1 MARNK
6 GRMTFDCT
14 GTINMGFNY
23 PCNVIE
29 CFPGDSF
36 RLEMKALLR
45 FLPQVSPTMSNVTAT
60 VDTYTV
66 PLRQLCE
73 RIGLDWD
80 AYLTGGE
87 DGNQM
92 LETPMITIP
101 ESGYDPGG
109 LADWLNYPTNY
120 KDMDTGKK
128 VIVAA
133 GRRYSAF
140 PVIAYMHIINENYRD
155 PNFIKKLDL
164 TKYQEF
170 LDGTYQFE
178 TPAGD
183 PIDYDLCV
191 NGLFPKAWSRDYFGR
206 ALPNTQRGPQVSLP
220 IGGSADLQPDII
232 PIKTGLTSTYNG
244 PTMYIWYEE
253 TTVSISGI
261 APSVSG
267 ACKISTEK
275 PSNWSEGGVSIVVT
289 PKYTLTSGT
298 VLTNGLQLV
307 NFTGK
312 NNSGLGNHN
321 YVVTANVTNNSCTL
335 TLPNQQT
342 TTGPGGGFTQD
353 LTSNCTIRGSDTYI
367 DLQNV
372 KADLSDATAASILA
386 FRLAARMQRFGEI
399 LQNVGARAV
408 EYTLAMFGVR
418 IPDGRVQRPIF
429 HGSFRMPVV
438 FSEVLQTSSTNETS
452 PQGNLAGH
460 GITGGVNSPIH
471 IKVIEHSFVISILN
485 VMPRSQ
491 YREFVPAY
499 MFRKNRLDIPVPMMQ
514 GIGDQPVKRE
524 QIFPNSKNP
533 DESFGFIPQ
542 YSDLWYIPSGLHGHM
557 KDTFLHW
564 NMARAY
570 KTEPVL
576 SAKWRYERPTDRSF
590 AVRDEDQ
597 MQIQIGFVLK
607 ARSQFAR
614 NVQPGIRIV

>member
-6 GRMTFDCT
+6 GRMTYDCT
-14 GTINMGFNY
+14 ATINMGLNY

-45 FLPQVSPTMSNVTAT
+45 FLPQVSPTMSNVVAT

-73 RIGLDWD
+73 KIGLDWD
-80 AYLTGGE
+80 SYLTGGE

-92 LETPMITIP
+92 LGTPMITIP
-101 ESGYDPGG
+101 ATGYEPGS

-120 KDMDTGKK
+120 LDVDTNEK

-133 GRRYSAF
+133 GREYSAF

-170 LDGTYQFE
+170 LDGTYEFE
-178 TPAGD
+178 TPSGD

-191 NGLFPKAWSRDYFGR
+191 KGIFPKAWSRDYFGR
-206 ALPNTQRGPQVSLP
+206 ALPNTQRGMPVSIP
-220 IGGSADLQPDII
+220 MATAGLQPTKV
-232 PIKTGLTSTYNG
+232 PVVTGAVVQGVILSSYTVPATVFSFKNHQSDDSFEFPLVPLLVTSFQDGTSLTDVFDVTYNS
-244 PTMYIWYEE
+244 M
-253 TTVSISGI
+253 
-261 APSVSG
+261 
-267 ACKISTEK
+267 
-275 PSNWSEGGVSIVVT
+275 
-289 PKYTLTSGT
+289 LGT
-298 VLTNGLQLV
+298 VLFKGRYV
-307 NFTGK
+307 ASM
-312 NNSGLGNHN
+312 SG
-321 YVVTANVTNNSCTL
+321 TTL
-335 TLPNQQT
+335 SLLPQYSSDGQTWYPISRLATSAILPSSTLSIP
-342 TTGPGGGFTQD
+342 
-353 LTSNCTIRGSDTYI
+353 TSNYKITSYSSY
-367 DLQNV
+367 
-372 KADLSDATAASILA
+372 ADLSAVENAGSFEVLA

-399 LQNVGARAV
+399 LQTSGARAV

-418 IPDGRVQRPIF
+418 IPDERVQRPIF

-438 FSEVLQTSSTNETS
+438 FSEVLQTSNTTETS

-533 DESFGFIPQ
+533 DEAFGFIPQ
-542 YSDLWYIPSGLHGHM
+542 YSDLWYIPSALHGHM

-576 SAKWRYERPTDRSF
+576 SAAWRYEKPTDRSF

-607 ARSQFAR
+607 ARRPFAR
-614 NVQPGIRIV
+614 NVQPGIHIV

>member
-6 GRMTFDCT
+6 GRMVFDCT
-14 GTINMGFNY
+14 GTINMGLNY

-45 FLPQVSPTMSNVTAT
+45 FLPQVAPTMSNVVAT

-73 RIGLDWD
+73 KIGLNWD
-80 AYLTGGE
+80 DYLTGGE

-92 LETPMITIP
+92 LATPMITIP
-101 ESGYDPGG
+101 ESGYEPGG

-120 KDMDTGKK
+120 LDVDTNEK

-133 GRRYSAF
+133 GRKYSAF

-178 TPAGD
+178 TPSGD
-183 PIDYDLCV
+183 PIDYELCV
-191 NGLFPKAWSRDYFGR
+191 NGIFPKAWSRDYFGR
-206 ALPNTQRGPQVSLP
+206 ALPNTQRGPSVSLP
-220 IGGSADLQPDII
+220 VGGSAPLQPSIVPVQNDGGSFVSVNQTLYIFNTDIMSDGYAVFLDDSSEHGI
-232 PIKTGLTSTYNG
+232 LQGKIEAGSTYKSLQSFVLG
-244 PTMYIWYEE
+244 GMSFRFSVTG
-253 TTVSISGI
+253 TTAVLQVNFPMNSSTWKAVSDS
-261 APSVSG
+261 
-267 ACKISTEK
+267 
-275 PSNWSEGGVSIVVT
+275 GGVVSSSSTVNILPSTYVD
-289 PKYTLTSGT
+289 LSG
-298 VLTNGLQLV
+298 V
-307 NFTGK
+307 N
-312 NNSGLGNHN
+312 
-321 YVVTANVTNNSCTL
+321 
-335 TLPNQQT
+335 
-342 TTGPGGGFTQD
+342 
-353 LTSNCTIRGSDTYI
+353 
-367 DLQNV
+367 
-372 KADLSDATAASILA
+372 ADLANATAASIIA

-399 LQNVGARAV
+399 LQTAGARAV

-418 IPDGRVQRPIF
+418 VPDGRVQRPIF

-438 FSEVLQTSSTNETS
+438 FSEVLQTSNTTETS

-533 DESFGFIPQ
+533 DENFGYIPQ
-542 YSDLWYIPSGLHGHM
+542 YSDLWYIPSTLHGHM

-576 SAKWRYERPTDRSF
+576 SAKWRYERPTNRSF
-590 AVRDEDQ
+590 SVRDEDQ
-597 MQIQIGFVLK
+597 IQIQIGFTLK
-607 ARSQFAR
+607 ARRPFAR
-614 NVQPGIRIV
+614 NVQPGIHIV

>member
-6 GRMTFDCT
+6 GRMVFDCT
-14 GTINMGFNY
+14 GTINMGLNY

-45 FLPQVSPTMSNVTAT
+45 FLPQVAPTMSNVVAT

-73 RIGLDWD
+73 KIGLNWD
-80 AYLTGGE
+80 DYLTGGE

-92 LETPMITIP
+92 LATPMITIP
-101 ESGYDPGG
+101 ESGYEPGG

-120 KDMDTGKK
+120 LDVDTNEK

-133 GRRYSAF
+133 GRKYSAF

-178 TPAGD
+178 TPSGD
-183 PIDYDLCV
+183 PIDYELCV
-191 NGLFPKAWSRDYFGR
+191 NGIFPKAWSRDYFGR
-206 ALPNTQRGPQVSLP
+206 ALPNTQRGPSVSLP
-220 IGGSADLQPDII
+220 VGGSAPLQPSIVPVQNDGGSFVSVNQTLYIFNTDIMSGGYAVFLDDSSEHGI
-232 PIKTGLTSTYNG
+232 LQGKIEAGSTYKSLQSFVLG
-244 PTMYIWYEE
+244 GMSFRFSVTG
-253 TTVSISGI
+253 TTAVLQVNFPMNSSTWKAVSDS
-261 APSVSG
+261 
-267 ACKISTEK
+267 
-275 PSNWSEGGVSIVVT
+275 GGVVSSSSTVNILPSTYVD
-289 PKYTLTSGT
+289 LSG
-298 VLTNGLQLV
+298 V
-307 NFTGK
+307 N
-312 NNSGLGNHN
+312 
-321 YVVTANVTNNSCTL
+321 
-335 TLPNQQT
+335 
-342 TTGPGGGFTQD
+342 
-353 LTSNCTIRGSDTYI
+353 
-367 DLQNV
+367 
-372 KADLSDATAASILA
+372 ADLANATAASIIA
-386 FRLAARMQRFGEI
+386 FRLASRMQRFGEI
-399 LQNVGARAV
+399 LQTAGARAV

-438 FSEVLQTSSTNETS
+438 FSEVLQTSNTTETS

-533 DESFGFIPQ
+533 DENFGYIPQ
-542 YSDLWYIPSGLHGHM
+542 YSDLWYIPSTLHGHM

-576 SAKWRYERPTDRSF
+576 SAKWRYERPTNRSF
-590 AVRDEDQ
+590 SVRDEDQ
-597 MQIQIGFVLK
+597 IQIQIGFTLK
-607 ARSQFAR
+607 ARRPFAR
-614 NVQPGIRIV
+614 NVQPGIHIV

>member
-1 MARNK
+1 MSRNK

-14 GTINMGFNY
+14 GTINMGLNY

-45 FLPQVSPTMSNVTAT
+45 FLPQVAPTMSNVVAT

-73 RIGLDWD
+73 KIGLNWD
-80 AYLTGGE
+80 DYLTGGE
-87 DGNQM
+87 DGTQM

-101 ESGYDPGG
+101 ESGYEPGS

-120 KDMDTGKK
+120 ANVDFDSSKPESVTNPKK
-128 VIVAA
+128 IIVAA
-133 GRRYSAF
+133 GRKYSAF

-155 PNFIKKLDL
+155 QNFIKKLDL
-164 TKYQEF
+164 TKYQDF

-178 TPAGD
+178 TPSGD

-191 NGLFPKAWSRDYFGR
+191 NGIFPKAWSRDYFGR
-206 ALPNTQRGPQVSLP
+206 ALPNTQRGPSVSLP
-220 IGGSADLQPDII
+220 IGGKAAMYPDMVEVKTGFVATYNGNDNRYYYFSATGWAVVVGDAGLSQVSPDDIKYTLKKGDTIVNGSVLVPAVANQYNALTVTVAANSVVIHGDNGFFEALNDNITSLCTVKGSNTGYVDLTGVSADLSQ
-232 PIKTGLTSTYNG
+232 
-244 PTMYIWYEE
+244 
-253 TTVSISGI
+253 
-261 APSVSG
+261 A
-267 ACKISTEK
+267 A
-275 PSNWSEGGVSIVVT
+275 
-289 PKYTLTSGT
+289 
-298 VLTNGLQLV
+298 
-307 NFTGK
+307 
-312 NNSGLGNHN
+312 
-321 YVVTANVTNNSCTL
+321 
-335 TLPNQQT
+335 
-342 TTGPGGGFTQD
+342 
-353 LTSNCTIRGSDTYI
+353 
-367 DLQNV
+367 
-372 KADLSDATAASILA
+372 AASVIA

-399 LQNVGARAV
+399 LQTAGARAV

-438 FSEVLQTSSTNETS
+438 FSEVLQTSNTTETS

-533 DESFGFIPQ
+533 DEAFGFIPQ

-576 SAKWRYERPTDRSF
+576 SAAWRYERPTDRSF
-590 AVRDEDQ
+590 SVRDEDQ

-607 ARSQFAR
+607 ARRPFAR
-614 NVQPGIRIV
+614 NVQPGIHIV

>member
-6 GRMTFDCT
+6 GRMVFDCT
-14 GTINMGFNY
+14 GTINMGLNY

-45 FLPQVSPTMSNVTAT
+45 FLPQVAPTMSNVVAT

-73 RIGLDWD
+73 KIGLNWD
-80 AYLTGGE
+80 DYLTGGE

-92 LETPMITIP
+92 LSTPMITIP
-101 ESGYDPGG
+101 ESGYEPGS

-120 KDMDTGKK
+120 ANVDFDSSKPESDENPKK
-128 VIVAA
+128 FIVAA
-133 GRRYSAF
+133 GRKYSAF

-164 TKYQEF
+164 SKYQEF

-178 TPAGD
+178 TPSGE
-183 PIDYDLCV
+183 PIDYELCV
-191 NGLFPKAWSRDYFGR
+191 NGIFPKAWSRDYFGR
-206 ALPNTQRGPQVSLP
+206 ALPNTQRGPIVTLP
-220 IGGSADLQPDII
+220 VGGSAPLQPSILPVKNDGGSFISVNQTLYVYN
-232 PIKTGLTSTYNG
+232 TGTLSYSVFSDKQDAYGDFCGAILSGGTY
-244 PTMYIWYEE
+244 
-253 TTVSISGI
+253 
-261 APSVSG
+261 
-267 ACKISTEK
+267 K
-275 PSNWSEGGVSIVVT
+275 PGQS
-289 PKYTLTSGT
+289 
-298 VLTNGLQLV
+298 
-307 NFTGK
+307 F
-312 NNSGLGNHN
+312 
-321 YVVTANVTNNSCTL
+321 
-335 TLPNQQT
+335 
-342 TTGPGGGFTQD
+342 
-353 LTSNCTIRGSDTYI
+353 
-367 DLQNV
+367 
-372 KADLSDATAASILA
+372 DLSDSAYGFKCRFNLSGSNVTLQLDNRVGWNDIINSALVSSSTTVKTLPSSYVDLSATNADLAQATAASVIA

-399 LQNVGARAV
+399 LQTAGARAV

-438 FSEVLQTSSTNETS
+438 FSEVLQTSNTTETS

-460 GITGGVNSPIH
+460 GITGGVNAPIH

-533 DESFGFIPQ
+533 DENFGFIPQ
-542 YSDLWYIPSGLHGHM
+542 YSDLWYIPSALHGHM

-576 SAKWRYERPTDRSF
+576 SAAWRYERPTDRSF
-590 AVRDEDQ
+590 SVRDEDQ
-597 MQIQIGFVLK
+597 MQIQIGFTLK
-607 ARSQFAR
+607 ARRPFAR
-614 NVQPGIRIV
+614 NVQPGIHIV

>member
-1 MARNK
+1 MPRNK
-6 GRMTFDCT
+6 GRMVFDCT
-14 GTINMGFNY
+14 GTINMGLNY

-45 FLPQVSPTMSNVTAT
+45 FLPQVAPTMSNVVAT

-73 RIGLDWD
+73 KIGLNWD
-80 AYLTGGE
+80 DYLTGGE

-92 LETPMITIP
+92 LESPMITIP
-101 ESGYDPGG
+101 ESGYEPGS

-120 KDMDTGKK
+120 LDVDTNQK

-133 GRRYSAF
+133 GRKYSAF

-170 LDGTYQFE
+170 LDGTYEFE

-183 PIDYDLCV
+183 PIDYELCV
-191 NGLFPKAWSRDYFGR
+191 NGIFPKAWSRDYFGR
-206 ALPNTQRGPQVSLP
+206 ALPNTQRGPSVSLP
-220 IGGSADLQPDII
+220 VGGSAYLEPAFAEL
-232 PIKTGLTSTYNG
+232 KSGVRATYNG
-244 PTMYIWYEE
+244 PKLFLISDSSGFSDFRFVSDATNL
-253 TTVSISGI
+253 TVYGEINPGDVFVNNQVLYPAPQFAFGVRAVVSQGLFKFSDYAYDTGNSKDTVDGDFTNQSTISGQ
-261 APSVSG
+261 AG
-267 ACKISTEK
+267 
-275 PSNWSEGGVSIVVT
+275 
-289 PKYTLTSGT
+289 
-298 VLTNGLQLV
+298 Q
-307 NFTGK
+307 
-312 NNSGLGNHN
+312 
-321 YVVTANVTNNSCTL
+321 
-335 TLPNQQT
+335 
-342 TTGPGGGFTQD
+342 
-353 LTSNCTIRGSDTYI
+353 YI
-367 DLQNV
+367 DLTNV
-372 KADLSDATAASILA
+372 KADLSNATAASVIA

-399 LQNVGARAV
+399 LQTAGARAV

-438 FSEVLQTSSTNETS
+438 FSEVLQTSNTTETS

-524 QIFPNSKNP
+524 QIFPNSAKP
-533 DESFGFIPQ
+533 DENFGYIPQ
-542 YSDLWYIPSGLHGHM
+542 YSDLWYIPSTLHGHM

-590 AVRDEDQ
+590 SVRDEDQ
-597 MQIQIGFVLK
+597 IQIQIGFTLK
-607 ARSQFAR
+607 ARRPFSR
-614 NVQPGIRIV
+614 NVQPGIHIV

>member
-6 GRMTFDCT
+6 GRMTYDCT
-14 GTINMGFNY
+14 ATINMGLNY

-45 FLPQVSPTMSNVTAT
+45 FLPQVSPTMSNVVAT

-73 RIGLDWD
+73 KIGLDWD

-101 ESGYDPGG
+101 ATGYEPGS

-120 KDMDTGKK
+120 LDVDTNEK

-133 GRRYSAF
+133 GRQYSAF

-170 LDGTYQFE
+170 LDGTYEFE
-178 TPAGD
+178 TPSGD

-191 NGLFPKAWSRDYFGR
+191 KGIFPKAWSRDYFGR
-206 ALPNTQRGPQVSLP
+206 ALPNTQRGMPVSIP
-220 IGGSADLQPDII
+220 MATAGLQPTKAPVVTGAVVQGVTLSAIQI
-232 PIKTGLTSTYNG
+232 PERTVPVGLMSSTFPAVTIDSG
-244 PTMYIWYEE
+244 TAFQDGQAIWQSDPVPTWDSLRYL
-253 TTVSISGI
+253 VVISGNTLLLR
-261 APSVSG
+261 PQQYSGSWVNVGNNNQGGYDVSVESSNY
-267 ACKISTEK
+267 KI
-275 PSNWSEGGVSIVVT
+275 
-289 PKYTLTSGT
+289 TSY
-298 VLTNGLQLV
+298 
-307 NFTGK
+307 
-312 NNSGLGNHN
+312 SS
-321 YVVTANVTNNSCTL
+321 Y
-335 TLPNQQT
+335 
-342 TTGPGGGFTQD
+342 
-353 LTSNCTIRGSDTYI
+353 
-367 DLQNV
+367 
-372 KADLSDATAASILA
+372 ADLSAVKNAGSFEVLV
-386 FRLAARMQRFGEI
+386 FRLAARMQKFGEI
-399 LQNVGARAV
+399 LQTSGARAV

-418 IPDGRVQRPIF
+418 IPDARVQRPIF

-438 FSEVLQTSSTNETS
+438 FSEVLQTSNTTETS

-533 DESFGFIPQ
+533 DEAFGFIPQ
-542 YSDLWYIPSGLHGHM
+542 YSDLWYIPSALHGHM

-576 SAKWRYERPTDRSF
+576 SAAWRYEKPTDRSF

-607 ARSQFAR
+607 ARRPFAR
-614 NVQPGIRIV
+614 NVQPGIKIV

>member
-14 GTINMGFNY
+14 GTINMGLNY

-45 FLPQVSPTMSNVTAT
+45 FLPQVAPTMSNVVAT

-73 RIGLDWD
+73 KIGLNWD
-80 AYLTGGE
+80 DYLTGGE

-101 ESGYDPGG
+101 ESGYEPGS

-120 KDMDTGKK
+120 MDVDSNEK

-133 GRRYSAF
+133 GRKYSAF

-170 LDGTYQFE
+170 LDGTYEFE

-206 ALPNTQRGPQVSLP
+206 ALPNTQRGPTVTLPLGGEAPLTPEYAPVSTG
-220 IGGSADLQPDII
+220 ISAV
-232 PIKTGLTSTYNG
+232 YNG
-244 PTMYIWYEE
+244 PTLYLYAVYGNLLSLQDVLVRTEVDSAGQLLG
-253 TTVSISGI
+253 T
-261 APSVSG
+261 
-267 ACKISTEK
+267 ISTGQLLV
-275 PSNWSEGGVSIVVT
+275 PDGVIVSSGGTNPPFVKSVVQSGLVKLVFSKAGSST
-289 PKYTLTSGT
+289 YTDVTDGNLTSQSSIKG
-298 VLTNGLQLV
+298 
-307 NFTGK
+307 
-312 NNSGLGNHN
+312 
-321 YVVTANVTNNSCTL
+321 
-335 TLPNQQT
+335 
-342 TTGPGGGFTQD
+342 TTGQ
-353 LTSNCTIRGSDTYI
+353 Y
-367 DLQNV
+367 V
-372 KADLSDATAASILA
+372 DLSGVNADFAEATAASVIA

-399 LQNVGARAV
+399 LQTAGARAV

-418 IPDGRVQRPIF
+418 IPDARVQRPIF

-438 FSEVLQTSSTNETS
+438 FSEVLQTSSTNDTS

-460 GITGGVNSPIH
+460 GITGGVNAPIH
-471 IKVIEHSFVISILN
+471 IKVIEHSFVISVLN

-533 DESFGFIPQ
+533 DEAFGFIPQ
-542 YSDLWYIPSGLHGHM
+542 YSDLWYIPSALHGHM

-590 AVRDEDQ
+590 SVRDEDQ
-597 MQIQIGFVLK
+597 MQIQIGFTLK
-607 ARSQFAR
+607 ARRPFAR
-614 NVQPGIRIV
+614 NVQPGIHIV

>member
-1 MARNK
+1 MK
-6 GRMTFDCT
+6 FDCT
-14 GTINMGFNY
+14 GTINMGLNY

-45 FLPQVSPTMSNVTAT
+45 FLPQVAPTMSSVTAT

-73 RIGLDWD
+73 KIGLDWD

-87 DGNQM
+87 DGNQ
-92 LETPMITIP
+92 LIDSPMITIP
-101 ESGYDPGG
+101 EGGYEPGS

-120 KDMDTGKK
+120 KDIDTGEK

-133 GRRYSAF
+133 GRKYSAWA
-140 PVIAYMHIINENYRD
+140 VIAYMHTINENYRD

-170 LDGTYQFE
+170 LDGKYQFE

-191 NGLFPKAWSRDYFGR
+191 NGIFPKAWSRDYFGR
-206 ALPNTQRGPQVSLP
+206 ALPNTQRGPTVRLP
-220 IGGSADLQPDII
+220 IGGEAPLSPDFAE
-232 PIKTGLTSTYNG
+232 IKSGFQATYNG
-244 PTMYIWYEE
+244 PDLYFYSQKGAYGLYSWK
-253 TTVSISGI
+253 VS
-261 APSVSG
+261 
-267 ACKISTEK
+267 
-275 PSNWSEGGVSIVVT
+275 SELGNIT
-289 PKYTLTSGT
+289 PLYTLKAGT
-298 VLTNGLQLV
+298 VLNNGSVLASV
-307 NFTGK
+307 NASTGNLDSSSELSIPLMSFVK
-312 NNSGLGNHN
+312 SGSVVIRGGNSESDSPLLSD
-321 YVVTANVTNNSCTL
+321 VTS
-335 TLPNQQT
+335 Q
-342 TTGPGGGFTQD
+342 
-353 LTSNCTIRGSDTYI
+353 STIRGAQQY
-367 DLQNV
+367 
-372 KADLSDATAASILA
+372 ADLSGISASLAQATAATIIMD
-386 FRLAARMQRFGEI
+386 RLARRMQRYGEI
-399 LQNVGARAV
+399 LQNAGARAV

-438 FSEVLQTSSTNETS
+438 FSEVLQTSNTTETS

-533 DESFGFIPQ
+533 DEAFGFVPQ
-542 YSDLWYIPSGLHGHM
+542 YSDLWYIPSALHGHM

-590 AVRDEDQ
+590 SVLDEDQ

-607 ARSQFAR
+607 ARRPFAR
-614 NVQPGIRIV
+614 NVQPGLV

>member
-1 MARNK
+1 MSRNK

-14 GTINMGFNY
+14 GTINMGLNY

-29 CFPGDSF
+29 CFPADSF

-45 FLPQVSPTMSNVTAT
+45 FLPQVAPTMSNVVAT

-73 RIGLDWD
+73 KIGLNWD
-80 AYLTGGE
+80 DYLTGGE
-87 DGNQM
+87 DGTQM
-92 LETPMITIP
+92 LDTPMITIP
-101 ESGYDPGG
+101 ESGYEPGS

-120 KDMDTGKK
+120 ANVDFDSSKPESETNPKK
-128 VIVAA
+128 IIVAA
-133 GRRYSAF
+133 GRKYSAF

-178 TPAGD
+178 TPSGD
-183 PIDYDLCV
+183 PIEYDLCV
-191 NGLFPKAWSRDYFGR
+191 NGIFPKAWSRDYFGR
-206 ALPNTQRGPQVSLP
+206 ALPNTQRGPSVTLP
-220 IGGSADLQPDII
+220 IGGEAPLQPSIVAV
-232 PIKTGLTSTYNG
+232 KTGGGTYVKVNQDLYVFISGPVSIESAGVYLDSDATHGPIYVGVLPAGSTYQNNQAFGING
-244 PTMYIWYEE
+244 SAEVYRF
-253 TTVSISGI
+253 
-261 APSVSG
+261 SVSG
-267 ACKISTEK
+267 S
-275 PSNWSEGGVSIVVT
+275 VV
-289 PKYTLTSGT
+289 K
-298 VLTNGLQLV
+298 LQY
-307 NFTGK
+307 NP
-312 NNSGLGNHN
+312 GLGAAWKDFEEQS
-321 YVVTANVTNNSCTL
+321 VVPTSTTAN
-335 TLPNQQT
+335 TLPA
-342 TTGPGGGFTQD
+342 
-353 LTSNCTIRGSDTYI
+353 SY
-367 DLQNV
+367 V
-372 KADLSDATAASILA
+372 DLSDTNANLSQAAAASVIA

-399 LQNVGARAV
+399 LQTAGARAV

-418 IPDGRVQRPIF
+418 IPDERVQRPIF

-438 FSEVLQTSSTNETS
+438 FSEVLQTSNTTETS

-533 DESFGFIPQ
+533 DEAFGFIPQ
-542 YSDLWYIPSGLHGHM
+542 YSDLWYIPSALHGHM

-576 SAKWRYERPTDRSF
+576 SAAWRYERPTDRSF
-590 AVRDEDQ
+590 SVRDEDQ

-607 ARSQFAR
+607 ARRPFAR
-614 NVQPGIRIV
+614 NVQPGIHIV

>member
-14 GTINMGFNY
+14 GTINMGLNY

-45 FLPQVSPTMSNVTAT
+45 FLPQVAPTMSNVVAT

-73 RIGLDWD
+73 KIGLNWD
-80 AYLTGGE
+80 DYLTGGE

-92 LETPMITIP
+92 LESPMITIP
-101 ESGYDPGG
+101 QSGYEPGS

-120 KDMDTGKK
+120 MDVDTNEK

-133 GRRYSAF
+133 GRKYSAF

-155 PNFIKKLDL
+155 QNFIKKLDL

-178 TPAGD
+178 TPSGD

-191 NGLFPKAWSRDYFGR
+191 NGIFPKAWSRDYFGR
-206 ALPNTQRGPQVSLP
+206 ALPNTQRGASINVPLNTSGLQPVHAPVVTGQTVQGVTTAVISIPGFTAPFGLMSTTFPDVTIDSGVSFQDGQALWQ
-220 IGGSADLQPDII
+220 SADVV
-232 PIKTGLTSTYNG
+232 TYG
-244 PTMYIWYEE
+244 TQRY
-253 TTVSISGI
+253 VAVISNNTLLLRPQQYSGSWLNLGNNNQGGYDK
-261 APSVSG
+261 SVSTSSY
-267 ACKISTEK
+267 KI
-275 PSNWSEGGVSIVVT
+275 
-289 PKYTLTSGT
+289 TSY
-298 VLTNGLQLV
+298 
-307 NFTGK
+307 
-312 NNSGLGNHN
+312 SS
-321 YVVTANVTNNSCTL
+321 Y
-335 TLPNQQT
+335 
-342 TTGPGGGFTQD
+342 
-353 LTSNCTIRGSDTYI
+353 
-367 DLQNV
+367 
-372 KADLSDATAASILA
+372 ADLSSVENAGAFELLV
-386 FRLAARMQRFGEI
+386 FRLGARLQRFGEI
-399 LQNVGARAV
+399 LQTAGARAV

-438 FSEVLQTSSTNETS
+438 FSEVLQTSSTDSTS

-460 GITGGVNSPIH
+460 GITGGVNAPIH

-524 QIFPNSKNP
+524 QIFPNSANP
-533 DESFGFIPQ
+533 DEAFGYIPQ
-542 YSDLWYIPSGLHGHM
+542 YSDLWYIPSALHGHM

-590 AVRDEDQ
+590 SVRDEDQ

-607 ARSQFAR
+607 ARRPFAR
-614 NVQPGIRIV
+614 NVQPGIHIV

>member
-14 GTINMGFNY
+14 GTINMGLNY

-45 FLPQVSPTMSNVTAT
+45 FLPQVAPTMSNVVAT

-73 RIGLDWD
+73 KIGLNWD
-80 AYLTGGE
+80 DYLTGGE

-92 LETPMITIP
+92 LETPMITVP
-101 ESGYDPGG
+101 ESGYEPGS

-120 KDMDTGKK
+120 MDVDSNEK

-133 GRRYSAF
+133 GRKYSAF

-170 LDGTYQFE
+170 LDGTYEFE
-178 TPAGD
+178 TPSGD

-191 NGLFPKAWSRDYFGR
+191 NGIFPKAWSRDYFGR

-220 IGGSADLQPDII
+220 IGGEANLSPDIVGVQ
-232 PIKTGLTSTYNG
+232 TGAAFKYTGPDLYVYN
-244 PTMYIWYEE
+244 
-253 TTVSISGI
+253 S
-261 APSVSG
+261 SVNFG
-267 ACKISTEK
+267 DK
-275 PSNWSEGGVSIVVT
+275 VVT
-289 PKYTLTSGT
+289 AYTSEQQDAGRFMFVLKSGT
-298 VLTNGLQLV
+298 MLTNGLKLYNNDIVSGSTTIADNVSVSVSSSVTKLV
-307 NFTGK
+307 YNYYSVSTG
-312 NNSGLGNHN
+312 NSSVDVVNGN
-321 YVVTANVTNNSCTL
+321 
-335 TLPNQQT
+335 
-342 TTGPGGGFTQD
+342 
-353 LTSNCTIRGSDTYI
+353 LTSNGTFFSSSGYV
-367 DLQNV
+367 DLSGVN
-372 KADLSDATAASILA
+372 ADLSNAAAASIIA

-399 LQNVGARAV
+399 LQTAGARAV

-438 FSEVLQTSSTNETS
+438 FSEVLQTSNTTETS

-499 MFRKNRLDIPVPMMQ
+499 MFRKNRNDIPVPMMQ

-533 DESFGFIPQ
+533 DEAFGFIPQ
-542 YSDLWYIPSGLHGHM
+542 YSDLWYIPSALHGHM

-590 AVRDEDQ
+590 SVRDEDQ
-597 MQIQIGFVLK
+597 MQIQIGFTLK
-607 ARSQFAR
+607 ARRPFAR
-614 NVQPGIRIV
+614 NVQPGIHIV

>member
-14 GTINMGFNY
+14 GTINMGLNY

-45 FLPQVSPTMSNVTAT
+45 FLPQVAPTMSNVVAT

-73 RIGLDWD
+73 KIGLNWD
-80 AYLTGGE
+80 DYLTGGE
-87 DGNQM
+87 DGTQM
-92 LETPMITIP
+92 LDTPMITIP
-101 ESGYDPGG
+101 ETGYEPGS

-120 KDMDTGKK
+120 ANVDFDSSKPESGENPKK
-128 VIVAA
+128 FIVAA
-133 GRRYSAF
+133 GRKYSAF

-155 PNFIKKLDL
+155 QNFIKKLDL

-178 TPAGD
+178 TPTGD

-191 NGLFPKAWSRDYFGR
+191 NGIFPKAWSRDYFGR
-206 ALPNTQRGPQVSLP
+206 ALPNTQRGPSVSLP
-220 IGGSADLQPDII
+220 IGGKAAMYPDMVEVKTGYVATYNGNDNRYYCHPAGLPWRVVVGDAGLSDVAPDDIKYTLKKGDTIVNGSVLFPAVADQYHALTATVAANSVVIYADNGFLEALNDNITSLCTVKGSNTGYVDLTGVSADLSQ
-232 PIKTGLTSTYNG
+232 
-244 PTMYIWYEE
+244 
-253 TTVSISGI
+253 
-261 APSVSG
+261 A
-267 ACKISTEK
+267 A
-275 PSNWSEGGVSIVVT
+275 
-289 PKYTLTSGT
+289 
-298 VLTNGLQLV
+298 
-307 NFTGK
+307 
-312 NNSGLGNHN
+312 
-321 YVVTANVTNNSCTL
+321 
-335 TLPNQQT
+335 
-342 TTGPGGGFTQD
+342 
-353 LTSNCTIRGSDTYI
+353 
-367 DLQNV
+367 
-372 KADLSDATAASILA
+372 AASVIA

-399 LQNVGARAV
+399 LQTAGARAV
-408 EYTLAMFGVR
+408 EYTFAMFGVR

-438 FSEVLQTSSTNETS
+438 FSEVLQTSNTTETS

-533 DESFGFIPQ
+533 DEAFGFIPQ

-576 SAKWRYERPTDRSF
+576 SAAWRYERPTDRSF
-590 AVRDEDQ
+590 SVRDEDQ

-607 ARSQFAR
+607 ARRPFAR
-614 NVQPGIRIV
+614 NVQPGIHIV

>member
-1 MARNK
+1 MSRNK

-14 GTINMGFNY
+14 GTINMGLNY

-45 FLPQVSPTMSNVTAT
+45 FLPQVAPTMSNVVAT

-73 RIGLDWD
+73 KIGLNWD
-80 AYLTGGE
+80 DYLTGGE
-87 DGNQM
+87 DGTQM
-92 LETPMITIP
+92 IATPMITIP
-101 ESGYDPGG
+101 ETGYEPGS

-120 KDMDTGKK
+120 ANVDFDSSKPESADNPKK
-128 VIVAA
+128 IIVAA
-133 GRRYSAF
+133 GRKYSAW
-140 PVIAYMHIINENYRD
+140 PVISYMHTINENYRD

-170 LDGTYQFE
+170 LDGTYKFE
-178 TPAGD
+178 TPTGD
-183 PIDYDLCV
+183 PIDYGLCV
-191 NGLFPKAWSRDYFGR
+191 NGIFPKAWSRDYFGR
-206 ALPNTQRGPQVSLP
+206 ALPNTQRGPAVKLP
-220 IGGSADLQPDII
+220 ISGEAGLTPVNV
-232 PIKTGLTSTYNG
+232 PVKTGVNAVYNG
-244 PTMYIWYEE
+244 NTRYYYY
-253 TTVSISGI
+253 TSI
-261 APSVSG
+261 
-267 ACKISTEK
+267 
-275 PSNWSEGGVSIVVT
+275 GVSTGYKFIVSETELPVT
-289 PKYTLTSGT
+289 PGDQDLVYTLTSGT
-298 VLTNGLQLV
+298 VLVNNQVLYNADLLGKLQ
-307 NFTGK
+307 
-312 NNSGLGNHN
+312 
-321 YVVTANVTNNSCTL
+321 VTLSTNSCVVVCS
-335 TLPNQQT
+335 PVV
-342 TTGPGGGFTQD
+342 
-353 LTSNCTIRGSDTYI
+353 GSDNPVLNDNITSSCSISGINGQYV
-367 DLQNV
+367 DLSGVN
-372 KADLSDATAASILA
+372 ADLAEASGIAVAAQ
-386 FRLAARMQRFGEI
+386 RLALRMQHYGEK
-399 LQNVGARAV
+399 LQYAGARAV

-418 IPDGRVQRPIF
+418 IPDERVQRPIF

-438 FSEVLQTSSTNETS
+438 FSEVLQTSNTTETS

-471 IKVIEHSFVISILN
+471 IKVVEHSFVISILN

-533 DESFGFIPQ
+533 DEAFGYIPQ
-542 YSDLWYIPSGLHGHM
+542 YSDLWYIPSALHGHM

-590 AVRDEDQ
+590 SVRDEDQ
-597 MQIQIGFVLK
+597 MQIQIGFTLK
-607 ARSQFAR
+607 ARRPFAR
-614 NVQPGIRIV
+614 NIVPSLI